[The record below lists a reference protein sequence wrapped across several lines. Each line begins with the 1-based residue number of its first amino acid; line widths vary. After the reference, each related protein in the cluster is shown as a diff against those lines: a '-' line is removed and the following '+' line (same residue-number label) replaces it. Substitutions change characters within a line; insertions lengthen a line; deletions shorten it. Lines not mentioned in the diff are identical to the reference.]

1 VNDKSSALL
10 NTHCVQFEA
19 FDSLP
24 WAKICFV
31 DVETTGSAP
40 PHAGVTEVAVVS
52 YPIKKTAISPSAA
65 GLDPPSEWSSLINP
79 DRSIPHEIRFLTGI
93 SNEMVRN
100 APRFAQ
106 VVDHVENLLEGA
118 LFVAHHARFDF
129 GFLKYEFER
138 AGRPWPATI
147 KTLCTVRLSRLL
159 DADKSP
165 HSLDAIRIR
174 YRLPSTERHRALG
187 DAKALQY
194 FFEALCKKHGEAAV
208 LLAIKRLMLM
218 PSLPAHL
225 PADSLTNIPHA
236 PGVYLF
242 FGENNHPLYIGKS
255 IDLRARVASHF
266 GQDHRSERGIRL
278 SSEIRRIE
286 HIETPDE
293 LCALIKEQQL
303 IHELSPSHN
312 LALRKKQNAVLVHF
326 SDDIEFVAATDVSL
340 GDLIEKSYFGPF
352 STKASAK
359 KTLTEYAHSEQLCL
373 PALGLERRT
382 KKQMGQ
388 PCFARQ
394 VMRCRGACCNIVST
408 AEDLHLLQ
416 DALLPIK
423 IDPAALTKEAWQLAD
438 GQWVQFSQIVPSG
451 QFTSDPTWV
460 NQKFNPSLYSILKK
474 YKNSIKIRQH
484 ATHITVST
492 ASVD

>member
-1 VNDKSSALL
+1 MNDLPFSDKPSSG
-10 NTHCVQFEA
+10 HIDA

-24 WAKICFV
+24 WTKICFV

-40 PHAGVTEVAVVS
+40 PHAGVTEVAIVT
-52 YPIKKTAISPSAA
+52 YPIKSLKAREQASSD
-65 GLDPPSEWSSLINP
+65 LPSEWSTLINP
-79 DRSIPHEIRFLTGI
+79 GRAIPHEIRFLTGI
-93 SNEMVRN
+93 SNEMVKN
-100 APRFAQ
+100 APRFSQ
-106 VVDHVENLLEGA
+106 VIDQVEHLLEGA

-138 AGRPWPATI
+138 AGRPWPSAI

-174 YRLPSTERHRALG
+174 YRLPATERHRALG

-194 FFEALCKKHGEAAV
+194 FFEALCAKHGHAAV
-208 LLAIKRLMLM
+208 LLAIKRLLLM

-225 PADSLTNIPHA
+225 PADSLANIPHS

-266 GQDHRSERGIRL
+266 GQDHKSERGIRL

-312 LALRKKQNAVLVHF
+312 LALRKKQDAVLVYF
-326 SDDIEFVAATDVSL
+326 SDTIHFIAAANVSL
-340 GDLIEKSYFGPF
+340 GDLMDKPYFGPF

-359 KTLTEYAHSEQLCL
+359 KVLSDYAHLARLCL
-373 PALGLERRT
+373 PALGLERRA
-382 KKQMGQ
+382 KKQIGQ

-394 VMRCRGACCNIVST
+394 VMRCRGACCEVVTVS
-408 AEDLHLLQ
+408 DDIQLLQ
-416 DALLPIK
+416 AAMQSQV
-423 IDPAALTKEAWQLAD
+423 IDLRAIPQHAWQLAD
-438 GQWVQFSQIVPSG
+438 GQWVRFAQIIPSA
-451 QFTSDPTWV
+451 QDAQDLNWTS
-460 NQKFNPSLYSILKK
+460 QKFNPSLYSILKK
-474 YKNSIKIRQH
+474 YDNSQKIRHH
-484 ATHITVST
+484 ANHLTVST
-492 ASVD
+492 SSVD